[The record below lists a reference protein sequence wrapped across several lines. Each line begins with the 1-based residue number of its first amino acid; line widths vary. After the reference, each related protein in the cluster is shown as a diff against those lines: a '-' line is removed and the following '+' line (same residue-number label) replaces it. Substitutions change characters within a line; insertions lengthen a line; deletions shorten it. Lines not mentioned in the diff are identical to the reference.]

1 MRSKNKTFWISV
13 AGGLALGMPLFAQQV
28 ATFRAQIRG
37 GGGDR
42 GKCTIEVDVDGV
54 VEIEIQG
61 DQGRMRTLSGNPAG
75 WRRMECNQPLPQ
87 NPRDFRFSGVDG
99 RGRQT
104 LLRDPSSNRGVAV
117 VRIED
122 PQGGHEGYTFD
133 IEWGGPGGGGFDRG
147 GPGGGFDRGGPGGGG
162 FDRGGPGPGPGDD
175 GGFRR
180 GRDGRWDDE
189 VHFVGRGDGIFNN
202 FRGPD
207 DRLYDCEVTIDRRG
221 QVTVT
226 FQNDRRSRSTFT
238 GRLTRFDRDL
248 IIADMSGRGVRGS
261 MEIRLNGRDRV
272 NDISMSA
279 VGRERFELRWHR

>member
-1 MRSKNKTFWISV
+1 MKSKNTLWMGL
-13 AGGLALGMPLFAQQV
+13 AGGLVLCAPMVAQQV
-28 ATFRAQIRG
+28 ATYRAQIRG
-37 GGGDR
+37 GGDH

-54 VEIEIQG
+54 AEIEIQG

-87 NPRDFRFSGVDG
+87 NPQGFRFSGVDG

-147 GPGGGFDRGGPGGGG
+147 GPGGGGFDRGGPGGG

-189 VHFVGRGDGIFNN
+189 V
-202 FRGPD
+202 
-207 DRLYDCEVTIDRRG
+207 
-221 QVTVT
+221 
-226 FQNDRRSRSTFT
+226 
-238 GRLTRFDRDL
+238 
-248 IIADMSGRGVRGS
+248 
-261 MEIRLNGRDRV
+261 
-272 NDISMSA
+272 
-279 VGRERFELRWHR
+279 

>member
-1 MRSKNKTFWISV
+1 MKSKNSFRI
-13 AGGLALGMPLFAQQV
+13 GLAGAILLAAPLCTTMSAQQV
-28 ATFRAQIRG
+28 ATYRAQIRG
-37 GGGDR
+37 GGDH

-54 VEIEIQG
+54 AEIEIQG
-61 DQGRMRTLSGNPAG
+61 DQGRMRTLSGNPSG
-75 WRRMECNQPLPQ
+75 WRRMECNQPLPP
-87 NPRDFRFSGVDG
+87 NPQGFRFSGVDG

-133 IEWGGPGGGGFDRG
+133 IEWGGGGGYRPDGPGRIIEPPIADRG
-147 GPGGGFDRGGPGGGG
+147 R
-162 FDRGGPGPGPGDD
+162 DD

-180 GRDGRWDDE
+180 DRNGRWDDDLR
-189 VHFVGRGDGIFNN
+189 FTGRGDGNFND

-207 DRLYDCEVTIDRRG
+207 DRLYDCDVTVDRRG
-221 QVTVT
+221 TVTVT
-226 FQNDRRSRSTFT
+226 FETARRTRLTFN

-248 IIADMSGRGVRGS
+248 IVADMSGRGVRGS

-272 NDISMSA
+272 TDISMSA
-279 VGRERFELRWHR
+279 SGRERFELRWRR

>member
-1 MRSKNKTFWISV
+1 MTFKINALWISL
-13 AGGLALGMPLFAQQV
+13 AGWFMLAGPTFAQQV

-37 GGGDR
+37 GGDH

-54 VEIEIQG
+54 AEIEIQG

-75 WRRMECNQPLPQ
+75 WRRMECNQPLPP
-87 NPRDFRFSGVDG
+87 NPVDFRFSGVDG

-133 IEWGGPGGGGFDRG
+133 IEWRGAGDDFYRGNGPGRPNDPPIAQPIAPPIVDR
-147 GPGGGFDRGGPGGGG
+147 DR
-162 FDRGGPGPGPGDD
+162 RDD

-180 GRDGRWDDE
+180 DRNGRWDDE
-189 VHFVGRGDGIFNN
+189 IRFTGRGDGNFND

-207 DRLYDCEVTIDRRG
+207 DRLYDCEVSVDRRG

-226 FQNDRRSRSTFT
+226 FETARRTRLTFN

-248 IIADMSGRGVRGS
+248 IVADMSGRGVKGS

-272 NDISMSA
+272 TDVSMSA
-279 VGRERFELRWHR
+279 RGRDRFELRWRR

>member
-1 MRSKNKTFWISV
+1 ML
-13 AGGLALGMPLFAQQV
+13 AGPMFAQQV

-37 GGGDR
+37 GGDH

-54 VEIEIQG
+54 AEIEIQG
-61 DQGRMRTLSGNPAG
+61 DQGRKRTLSGNPAG
-75 WRRMECNQPLPQ
+75 WRRMECNQPLPP
-87 NPRDFRFSGVDG
+87 NPVDFRFSGVDG

-133 IEWGGPGGGGFDRG
+133 IEWRGEGGDFYRG
-147 GPGGGFDRGGPGGGG
+147 N
-162 FDRGGPGPGPGDD
+162 GPGPGPGRPNNLPIAPPIVDRDRRDD
-175 GGFRR
+175 DGFRR
-180 GRDGRWDDE
+180 DRDGRWDDE
-189 VHFVGRGDGIFNN
+189 IRFTGRGDGNFND

-207 DRLYDCEVTIDRRG
+207 DRLYDCEVSVDRRG
-221 QVTVT
+221 TVAVT
-226 FQNDRRSRSTFT
+226 FQTDRRTRLTFK

-248 IIADMSGRGVRGS
+248 IIADMSGRGVKGS

-272 NDISMSA
+272 TDISMSA
-279 VGRERFELRWHR
+279 RGRDRFELRWRR

>member
-1 MRSKNKTFWISV
+1 LWFSL
-13 AGGLALGMPLFAQQV
+13 AGGFMLAGPTFAQQV

-37 GGGDR
+37 GGDH

-54 VEIEIQG
+54 AEIEIQG

-75 WRRMECNQPLPQ
+75 WRRMECNQPLPP
-87 NPRDFRFSGVDG
+87 NPVDFRFSGVDG

-133 IEWGGPGGGGFDRG
+133 IEWGGGGGYRPD
-147 GPGGGFDRGGPGGGG
+147 GPGRPIDPPIVDR
-162 FDRGGPGPGPGDD
+162 DRRDD

-180 GRDGRWDDE
+180 DRNGRWDDE
-189 VHFVGRGDGIFNN
+189 IRFTGRGDGNFND

-207 DRLYDCEVTIDRRG
+207 DRLYDCEVSVDRRG
-221 QVTVT
+221 QVAVT
-226 FQNDRRSRSTFT
+226 FETARRTRLTFN

-248 IIADMSGRGVRGS
+248 IVADMSGRGVKGS

-272 NDISMSA
+272 TDISMSA
-279 VGRERFELRWHR
+279 RGRDRFELRWRR

>member
-1 MRSKNKTFWISV
+1 MTSKNRIGLV
-13 AGGLALGMPLFAQQV
+13 CLAGGLMLAAPMFSQQV

-37 GGGDR
+37 GGDH

-54 VEIEIQG
+54 AEIEIQG

-75 WRRMECNQPLPQ
+75 WRRMECNQPLPP
-87 NPRDFRFSGVDG
+87 NPQGFRFTGVDG

-133 IEWGGPGGGGFDRG
+133 IEWGGEGGFRGDGGRFDRG
-147 GPGGGFDRGGPGGGG
+147 GGNRLGDRGPDP
-162 FDRGGPGPGPGDD
+162 DRD
-175 GGFRR
+175 
-180 GRDGRWDDE
+180 RDWDRDRNGRWNDE
-189 VHFVGRGDGIFNN
+189 IRFMGRGDGVFNN

-207 DRLYDCEVTIDRRG
+207 DLLYDCEVTVDRRG
-221 QVTVT
+221 MVRVT
-226 FQNDRRSRSTFT
+226 FETARRTRLAFT

-248 IIADMSGRGVRGS
+248 IIADMSGVRVRGS

-272 NDISMSA
+272 TDISMSA
-279 VGRERFELRWHR
+279 AGRDRFELRWHR

>member
-1 MRSKNKTFWISV
+1 MKSKTKRFWIGL
-13 AGGLALGMPLFAQQV
+13 AGGLMLAAPVFAQQV

-54 VEIEIQG
+54 AEIEIRG
-61 DQGRMRTLSGNPAG
+61 DQGTMRTLSGNPAG

-87 NPRDFRFSGVDG
+87 NPQGFRFSGVDG

-104 LLRDPSSNRGVAV
+104 LLRDPSSNRGIAV

-133 IEWGGPGGGGFDRG
+133 IEWGGPVGGYRGDVPANRG
-147 GPGGGFDRGGPGGGG
+147 GDRYG
-162 FDRGGPGPGPGDD
+162 DRRDD
-175 GGFRR
+175 GGFRS

-189 VHFVGRGDGIFNN
+189 IHFTGRGDGNFNN

-207 DRLYDCEVTIDRRG
+207 DRLFDCDVTVDRRG

-248 IIADMSGRGVRGS
+248 IVADMSGRGVRG
-261 MEIRLNGRDRV
+261 
-272 NDISMSA
+272 
-279 VGRERFELRWHR
+279 

>member
-1 MRSKNKTFWISV
+1 MTFKTNALWISL
-13 AGGLALGMPLFAQQV
+13 AGGLMLAGPVFAQQV

-37 GGGDR
+37 GGDH

-54 VEIEIQG
+54 AEIEIQG

-75 WRRMECNQPLPQ
+75 WRRMVCNEPMPQ
-87 NPRDFRFSGVDG
+87 NPQGFRFSGVDG

-133 IEWGGPGGGGFDRG
+133 IEWRGAGGGGGGGFDRG
-147 GPGGGFDRGGPGGGG
+147 NGPDRPIDPRAGEG
-162 FDRGGPGPGPGDD
+162 DRPRDD

-180 GRDGRWDDE
+180 DRDGRWNDE
-189 VHFVGRGDGIFNN
+189 IRFTGRGDGNFNN
-202 FRGPD
+202 FRGSD
-207 DRLYDCEVTIDRRG
+207 NRLYDCEVSVDRRG

-226 FQNDRRSRSTFT
+226 FETDQRSRLTFN

-248 IIADMSGRGVRGS
+248 IVADMSGMRVRGS

-272 NDISMSA
+272 TDISMSA
-279 VGRERFELRWHR
+279 RGRDRFELRWHR

>member
-1 MRSKNKTFWISV
+1 VTFKINALWISL
-13 AGGLALGMPLFAQQV
+13 AGGFMLAGPTFAQQV

-37 GGGDR
+37 GGDH

-54 VEIEIQG
+54 AEIEIQG

-75 WRRMECNQPLPQ
+75 WRRMECNQPLPP
-87 NPRDFRFSGVDG
+87 NPVDFRFSGVDG

-133 IEWGGPGGGGFDRG
+133 IEWGGGGGYRPD
-147 GPGGGFDRGGPGGGG
+147 GPGRPIDPPIVDR
-162 FDRGGPGPGPGDD
+162 DRRDD

-180 GRDGRWDDE
+180 DRNGRWDDE
-189 VHFVGRGDGIFNN
+189 IRFTGRGDGNFND

-207 DRLYDCEVTIDRRG
+207 DRLYDCEVSVDRRG
-221 QVTVT
+221 QVAVT
-226 FQNDRRSRSTFT
+226 FETARRTRLTFN

-248 IIADMSGRGVRGS
+248 IVADMSGRGVKGS

-272 NDISMSA
+272 TDISMSA
-279 VGRERFELRWHR
+279 RGRDRFELRWRR